1 VILYLDSSSLV
12 KRYVTEP
19 GSLHVERALSVAYK
33 VATATISRA
42 EVVAALA
49 MGVRVGIATRQDAES
64 ARQLFR
70 TEWPHFVRLPV
81 SEAVIERACDF
92 AWLHGLRGY
101 DSVQLA
107 TAVDWQESM
116 DSPVALATFDRN
128 LWKAAARVG
137 LEPYPP
143 DLPGIR

>member
-1 VILYLDSSSLV
+1 MILYLDSSSLV

-19 GSLHVERALSVAYK
+19 GSPHVERALAVAHK
-33 VATATISRA
+33 AATATISRA
-42 EVVAALA
+42 EVVAAFA
-49 MGVRVGIATRQDAES
+49 MGVRVGIATREDAES

-70 TEWPHFVRLPV
+70 TEWPHFVKLPV
-81 SEAVIERACDF
+81 PEEVIGRACDF

-107 TAVDWQESM
+107 TAVNWQESM
-116 DSPVALATFDRN
+116 DAPVVMATFDRS
-128 LWKAAARVG
+128 LWKAAARAG

-143 DLPGIR
+143 DLLEIR

>member
-1 VILYLDSSSLV
+1 MILYLDSSSLV

-19 GSLHVERALSVAYK
+19 GSLDVERALSVAYE
-33 VATATISRA
+33 AGTATISRA
-42 EVVAALA
+42 EVVAAFA
-49 MGVRVGIATRQDAES
+49 MGVRAGIATREDAES

-81 SEAVIERACDF
+81 PEEVIGRACDF

-107 TAVDWQESM
+107 TAV
-116 DSPVALATFDRN
+116 N
-128 LWKAAARVG
+128 
-137 LEPYPP
+137 
-143 DLPGIR
+143 